1 MQGNA
6 MAQQASGYPIVKK
19 YFHIRKPMQAK
30 AKLQVLDETVRP
42 VDAIGMT
49 AQTGL
54 TSNRT
59 SLTAQ
64 TAGDTNSTMKD
75 DSFTKADDQEWGFL

>member
-6 MAQQASGYPIVKK
+6 LAQQASGYPIVKK
-19 YFHIRKPMQAK
+19 YFHIRKLMQAK
-30 AKLQVLDETVRP
+30 AKLP
-42 VDAIGMT
+42 VDAIGLT

-64 TAGDTNSTMKD
+64 TAGDTNSAMKD
-75 DSFTKADDQEWGFL
+75 DSITKADDQEWGFL